1 MSINWEA
8 LAAAARILSAVGVL
22 VSLSYLPSRS
32 APTSELFLR
41 GQRNFDS
48 LEATGS

>member
-8 LAAAARILSAVGVL
+8 LAAVARILSAVGVL
-22 VSLSYLPSRS
+22 VSLIYLPSS
-32 APTSELFLR
+32 SGPTSALFQS

-48 LEATGS
+48 LDATSS